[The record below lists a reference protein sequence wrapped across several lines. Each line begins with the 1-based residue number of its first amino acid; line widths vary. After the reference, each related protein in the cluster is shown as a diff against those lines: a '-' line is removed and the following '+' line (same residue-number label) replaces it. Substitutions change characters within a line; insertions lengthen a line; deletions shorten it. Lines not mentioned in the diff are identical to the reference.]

1 MKTILNTTTHAL
13 NELQLDGLVKQ
24 ISVTINGSTRRNH

>member
-13 NELQLDGLVKQ
+13 NELRLDGLAEADIGDYKWFYAK
-24 ISVTINGSTRRNH
+24 